1 MSKVKILLVGSVG
14 ENVPV
19 LRKKLKVLN
28 ASKAGP
34 FDACFCVGS
43 IHLGDDTTS
52 ECEAFP
58 IPVYLQYVVKGK
70 AADSSV
76 AAATTSC
83 CEQGIVSLGGENT
96 NLYHLRGS
104 SSNINQLRM
113 FQIKLGANDPL
124 MVASCP
130 RHIRASTSQ
139 QQQQQQCDILLSPD
153 WPQGMEDIL
162 NVDTEPLSYDVAEV
176 ALSCRPRYHVCPSS
190 KLYHV
195 SPPYHLPK
203 SDHVGR
209 FLALGPVTKEKKT
222 PKTHKFI
229 HALGLVP
236 LASNPGPT
244 TAPSTLPCPFGA
256 AAGTPSS
263 AGIQNNSNN
272 ATGSAAVPKF
282 AMKGEAYDAA
292 YSRFGANNKRTRDN
306 NNNSNSN
313 NFSLEPPEDPT
324 ISTLFLY
331 GLHKDVTGE
340 LQSTRSPKVLLAFGK
355 HGVTRVRHPPNVP
368 TSTYC
373 FLEFPSQKEA
383 AQCLQNCHG
392 RITIDSVNLTLKWA
406 TPPKQNN
413 DNNKRQRRDDRHLHQ
428 QHFVTQAEA
437 KDSTTLFFHPPKDTK
452 LERSDN
458 GNNTD
463 KNSSSS
469 SSNAVEKQDGVDSTT
484 GLEEKPSIANAE
496 KKEPP
501 EQTDATMKESSDVGS
516 KNEEERKATVNDT
529 AKVTSEDQEVTPRM
543 ASKDETDK
551 VEGTETTATTE
562 KDEKAESTNAV
573 TKSGPP
579 SDEGKD
585 KTAVNNKATGF
596 AGSLQNYVQKVLE
609 DSLNEGVE
617 NEDERVTAETEP
629 ALQVEVRCKEQY
641 GFLEFASNA
650 AATMALAAIT
660 KSTDGGLLIAQ
671 PEGVL
676 VAPSSDLVGTT
687 LRWAKGSSTGNKK
700 RNANK
705 GGRDEVLEALGLK
718 RQYYPADGRTDCWF
732 CLSSST
738 CETHLITGVYDEWYT
753 AMPKGPVH
761 PGHILLV
768 PVKHT
773 REGAWT
779 LNQEWVGLLEKVQEH
794 ASSTYDADLFVFE
807 RAMAT
812 RGGYHTHIQCVPIP
826 RDASTRLQSTMMAH
840 AKASGFELRPI
851 QSDLGV
857 KAIIE
862 KNDSY
867 FYAEIRTRMHVHR
880 FLYRRGADEES
891 SSTVPLQFAREVLA
905 SVLNN
910 SKLAHWKACV
920 VDKEQETQLASDFR
934 ASFNGVAPTT

>member
-34 FDACFCVGS
+34 FDACFCVGP
-43 IHLGDDTTS
+43 IHLGDDTDGS
-52 ECEAFP
+52 NINEAFP
-58 IPVYLQYVVKGK
+58 IPVYLQDGVKGK
-70 AADSSV
+70 VAESSV
-76 AAATTSC
+76 GATTSC

-113 FQIKLGANDPL
+113 FQIKLGKNDPL
-124 MVASCP
+124 LVASCP
-130 RHIRASTSQ
+130 RHIRASTQ
-139 QQQQQQCDILLSPD
+139 QQNQSQQQQQCDILLSPD

-176 ALSCRPRYHVCPSS
+176 VLACRPRYHVCPSS

-236 LASNPGPT
+236 LTSNPGPT

-256 AAGTPSS
+256 AAGTPS
-263 AGIQNNSNN
+263 AAIQNSSNT
-272 ATGSAAVPKF
+272 TGSTAVPKF

-406 TPPKQNN
+406 TPPKQN
-413 DNNKRQRRDDRHLHQ
+413 DNSNKRQRRDDRHPHQ
-428 QHFVTQAEA
+428 QHFVTQSEA

-458 GNNTD
+458 GNNND
-463 KNSSSS
+463 KNSN
-469 SSNAVEKQDGVDSTT
+469 SSNGVEKQDGIDSTT
-484 GLEEKPSIANAE
+484 DSEDKPSIASAE
-496 KKEPP
+496 KTEAV
-501 EQTDATMKESSDVGS
+501 EQTDTTTKESSNAGNE
-516 KNEEERKATVNDT
+516 NEEEEKITLNNT
-529 AKVTSEDQEVTPRM
+529 TKVISENQEISPKI
-543 ASKDETDK
+543 ASKDEMDK
-551 VEGTETTATTE
+551 VEGTDIAATTG
-562 KDEKAESTNAV
+562 KDEEAENTDTA

-579 SDEGKD
+579 SEEEKD
-585 KTAVNNKATGF
+585 KTGSNAKATGF
-596 AGSLQNYVQKVLE
+596 AGILQNYVQKVLE
-609 DSLNEGVE
+609 HSLNEGVE

-629 ALQVEVRCKEQY
+629 ALKVEVRCKEQY

-671 PEGVL
+671 PEGAL
-676 VAPSSDLVGTT
+676 VAPSPDLVGTT

-700 RNANK
+700 RNGNK

-768 PVKHT
+768 PVKHS

-826 RDASTRLQSTMMAH
+826 RDASTRLQSMMMAH
-840 AKASGFELRPI
+840 AKACGFELRPI

-880 FLYRRGADEES
+880 FLYRRGADEEN

-910 SKLAHWKACV
+910 PKLAHWKACV

-934 ASFNGVAPTT
+934 ASFNGVASST